1 MFPIVKGTLPP
12 DPRLYSG
19 LHMCVHV
26 FRQTHTHI
34 CIYIHNYQ
42 INKKL
47 GIVVTPFTLVLWRLR
62 QKIFEFKFSLS
73 YLVKYQLLKKID
85 KK

>member
-26 FRQTHTHI
+26 FRQTHTHMSHQGPRVDMKPELQRRPGNPEPKPI
-34 CIYIHNYQ
+34 P
-42 INKKL
+42 L
-47 GIVVTPFTLVLWRLR
+47 P
-62 QKIFEFKFSLS
+62 
-73 YLVKYQLLKKID
+73 
-85 KK
+85 